1 MHDRIAVTIIDC
13 QHKEMQAT
21 EPEFFIALVAKNKLL

>member
-1 MHDRIAVTIIDC
+1 MRDKIAIIDC
-13 QHKEMQAT
+13 QHKEIQSPT